1 MPTRRQRRVS
11 ELVLRELSLLLLHQ
25 VRDPRVSGV
34 TITEVEVT
42 QDLML
47 ARVYFRVLGATEGAG
62 EALAGLEHA
71 AGYLRKQLA
80 ARVELRYVPELV
92 FAPDRSGEYG
102 RRIDE
107 LLDQLK
113 ESGQFQDDPGPA

>member
-11 ELVLRELSLLLLHQ
+11 ELVRRELSLLLLHQ
-25 VRDPRVSGV
+25 VRDPRLSSV
-34 TITEVEVT
+34 TITGVEVT
-42 QDLML
+42 QDLLL
-47 ARVYFRVLGATEGAG
+47 ARVHFRALGDTKETS

-71 AGYLRKQLA
+71 AGYLRTQLA
-80 ARVELRYVPELV
+80 ARVELRHVPELV
-92 FAPDRSGEYG
+92 FAPDRSAEYG
-102 RRIDE
+102 QRIDE